1 MKGDDELYRYLRR
14 ILGYT
19 LTGYTGEQVLFFG
32 IGSGANGKSTLFSL
46 LHDIFGDYAGYTPM
60 STLMQTKYGNE
71 NTYDL
76 AALEGKRLVVAQEG
90 EAGSKLAEA
99 KIKAMT
105 GSDPIACRAIY
116 GQPKTY
122 DPRFKLALATNELPT
137 INGIDEA
144 IWRRIK
150 LLPFRVSFPENRR
163 DPSLREKLLAERDGI
178 LNFLIGC
185 YADYE
190 AACRDHGRGLAEPE
204 SVSKELR
211 EYRATS
217 DTVGTF
223 LLDGC
228 DIDAKAKTMTRELY
242 GSYAEWCNESSLDPV
257 SQATFTKYPWKEGTS
272 NDLEPP
278 RAMAGK
284 ASRRRRRTHRNRSSR
299 RPT

>member
-1 MKGDDELYRYLRR
+1 M
-14 ILGYT
+14 
-19 LTGYTGEQVLFFG
+19 LFFG

-90 EAGSKLAEA
+90 EAGSRLAEA

-105 GSDPIACRAIY
+105 GSDPIACRPIY
-116 GQPKTY
+116 GHAE
-122 DPRFKLALATNELPT
+122 DLRSVASSWCMATNELPT

-190 AACRDHGRGLAEPE
+190 AACGDHGRGLAEPE

-211 EYRATS
+211 RYRADS
-217 DTVGTF
+217 DTVGN
-223 LLDGC
+223 LHARWLRHWREGENNDERPLPG
-228 DIDAKAKTMTRELY
+228 AMRSGATRVRSTRCRSDLHRY
-242 GSYAEWCNESSLDPV
+242 LGKKGLRII
-257 SQATFTKYPWKEGTS
+257 
-272 NDLEPP
+272 LEPP